1 MNVGEALT
9 ITASNVNFTYD
20 STGTDTQT
28 LATLQT
34 ATVTSTQFSGMPSA
48 TLSNFALRADGFSFD
63 GFTLSSAQG
72 AAPSIG
78 NFLSTTGV
86 ALDVSNFDV
95 SFGTSENPTPS
106 LSGTVGITVSG
117 LHLFSTG
124 NYVQLETTGV
134 TAAYNF
140 GNFDGTDPTGQLTVT
155 VSGFQLTMGEALQL
169 SAGTTPVVLTP
180 DQPVLAT
187 IGTVTLSSPEF
198 SGLGTITV
206 SNVEIQQDGFSL
218 GNLEWTSPGPVTI
231 GGDILS
237 FTSATVDLNNF
248 ALQYGANP
256 SVSGSISFAATEG
269 ELFPDV
275 PLLNISLGSISGS
288 FDFGNATAPGLM
300 NVQIS
305 SLDISLGDALTI
317 NLGEVDLTPGQATMF
332 SATNVSVTAN
342 LFTGLPSFSLPTFD
356 LTQSGF
362 SLGEFTI
369 ATTSP
374 VSIGNFIALSDVSI
388 AVNDFSVDTQSN
400 PVISGSITATLGT
413 MTLFPGNTAVTSSFT
428 NLEGSYNFASTSDPG
443 QFSLTADSF
452 TLSLFSQISLTASAV
467 TFTPGQETLATIGS
481 ATLTF
486 APLNSLG
493 ITVQNLAIEQTGF
506 TIASASVN
514 LPSNLTLGSLLT
526 LTTPTV
532 ILTDVTASTVTLTY
546 APATDGTSEMTVGAT
561 GVGVFMGTGTEPN
574 QVGVNVTNGTLAV
587 AIFDSAGGTITY
599 ALDVTGTAAI
609 LGLPANSI
617 SLTPGNIE
625 FRDNTHGAFTTTVPV
640 GTTSVS
646 LNFTGNETDVLAQG
660 LGISVGAFASIT
672 GDFGFSQFTVPGGD
686 TYLAIGADN
695 VTASVSAGG
704 VSVMVTGA
712 SLGLLVDTTSMP
724 TSYALVASGGTDS
737 LTGVPGLTLT
747 GTGLAVRVRS
757 GLDPSTLSS
766 ELPSGVITPD
776 GR

>member
-106 LSGTVGITVSG
+106 LSGTLGITVSG